1 MKSNSDVWMSH
12 GDSIKNNKDVL
23 EVIASTDDVE
33 VASYYIKK
41 LNFYGLQF
49 HPEVTHSAEG
59 KKFEKTLLLKYVV
72 AIRNGLQINLLNKQ

>member
-41 LNFYGLQF
+41 IKFYGLQF
-49 HPEVTHSAEG
+49 HPEITHSAEG
-59 KKFEKTLLLKYVV
+59 KKNFRKLYC
-72 AIRNGLQINLLNKQ
+72 